1 MKNSIARLLTAPRA
15 FSLPLDSPQR
25 GDSEPQPK
33 KGLFSSYIG
42 VRQDS
47 PVEHSPE
54 YSRSRSPDGEET
66 DHSSHGTHRLWV
78 PRVLRRRA
86 MVAFV
91 SVFAALLSVLIALYV
106 YSKVD
111 NGIDAEEDKNYY
123 VWTYGP
129 TAGSH

>member
-1 MKNSIARLLTAPRA
+1 MP
-15 FSLPLDSPQR
+15 PDSPQR
-25 GDSEPQPK
+25 EDSGQQQK
-33 KGLFSSYIG
+33 KSLFSSYIG

-47 PVEHSPE
+47 SVEHSQE
-54 YSRSRSPDGEET
+54 YSRSRSPNGEKT
-66 DHSSHGTHRLWV
+66 DDSSHGTHRLWV

-86 MVAFV
+86 MMAFI
-91 SVFAALLSVLIALYV
+91 SVFAALLSVLLALYV